1 MADRDGNAKH
11 AAAKPA
17 RRANASSAPLIVA
30 AKRYV
35 HLADQVDHSIRRW
48 VIPAQDESDRPA
60 AATAR
65 TPRQLGSTAR
75 ARTARRRDGALSE
88 VQAAIARAL
97 GAEYDLAQPL
107 PDRLARLQ
115 RQFEENVGF
124 GADRD
129 ERQASAARSR

>member
-1 MADRDGNAKH
+1 
-11 AAAKPA
+11 
-17 RRANASSAPLIVA
+17 
-30 AKRYV
+30 
-35 HLADQVDHSIRRW
+35 